1 MISLSFFSADFD
13 NLGYLVMTPSTAV
26 EEETD

>member
-1 MISLSFFSADFD
+1 MAFNFFSKVFES
-13 NLGYLVMTPSTAV
+13 LGYFVKTPSMAV

>member
-1 MISLSFFSADFD
+1 MMAFNFFSKVFES
-13 NLGYLVMTPSTAV
+13 LGYFVKTPSTAV